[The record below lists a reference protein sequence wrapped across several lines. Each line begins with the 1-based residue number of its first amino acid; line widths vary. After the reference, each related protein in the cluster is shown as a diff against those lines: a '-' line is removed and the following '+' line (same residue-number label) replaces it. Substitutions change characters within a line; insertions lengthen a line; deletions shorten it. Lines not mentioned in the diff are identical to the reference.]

1 MEGEIWNKD
10 AQESFQIRLIQAR
23 RYGAYNAQFYRNLPQ
38 SDIDLIE
45 SREKISYQQ
54 AADIFAR
61 KGYVDGPMRGRQS
74 FKPLQRY
81 GFVQLKNKKIHI
93 TATGRSLLNET
104 KDYGDI
110 FLRAFLKWQLPNPID
125 GDFKAKDG
133 YNIKPFIAA
142 LRLIHSVN
150 ELSVKHN
157 ESAKG
162 ISLDEFGI
170 FALTLIDWQKIEDT
184 ASEII
189 AFRKSLQDTPANRR
203 AVFVK
208 GAGKNLR
215 PAFELK
221 HARDYTDN
229 AIRYFRMTK
238 YISIRGFG
246 GNTYIDL
253 EPSRKV
259 EIASILNNDD
269 ASPIT
274 DFTGLGGSYGN
285 YMASATIPDLP
296 GESDNELTQ
305 TIQFIN
311 SEIVKDGGV
320 AEDIPENLSL
330 KQKQSLRNRVRAIR
344 LKQIRRQQKSQMN
357 QHDEAA
363 KLIDQL
369 RQLSSRS
376 YRQVFDDMTP
386 ALALERLTAIAL
398 EDILNAAQ
406 DIRPNY
412 PVDDN
417 GIPTAHAP
425 GGKADIE
432 CFYKEFDAICEV
444 TLLSNSKQWIHEAE
458 PVMRHLANFS
468 AQRDKKTY
476 CLFVAPKIHQDSLN
490 IFQFSASKGYEGA
503 RQNIAPISISHF
515 CDIAEACLQARATNK
530 KISSARI
537 KELLDKIAD
546 SVREM
551 DTSAEWQRKIP
562 SLIETWKQ
570 QNK

>member
-1 MEGEIWNKD
+1 
-10 AQESFQIRLIQAR
+10 
-23 RYGAYNAQFYRNLPQ
+23 
-38 SDIDLIE
+38 
-45 SREKISYQQ
+45 
-54 AADIFAR
+54 
-61 KGYVDGPMRGRQS
+61 
-74 FKPLQRY
+74 
-81 GFVQLKNKKIHI
+81 
-93 TATGRSLLNET
+93 
-104 KDYGDI
+104 
-110 FLRAFLKWQLPNPID
+110 
-125 GDFKAKDG
+125 
-133 YNIKPFIAA
+133 
-142 LRLIHSVN
+142 
-150 ELSVKHN
+150 
-157 ESAKG
+157 
-162 ISLDEFGI
+162 
-170 FALTLIDWQKIEDT
+170 
-184 ASEII
+184 
-189 AFRKSLQDTPANRR
+189 
-203 AVFVK
+203 
-208 GAGKNLR
+208 
-215 PAFELK
+215 
-221 HARDYTDN
+221 
-229 AIRYFRMTK
+229 
-238 YISIRGFG
+238 
-246 GNTYIDL
+246 
-253 EPSRKV
+253 
-259 EIASILNNDD
+259 
-269 ASPIT
+269 
-274 DFTGLGGSYGN
+274 
-285 YMASATIPDLP
+285 MASATIPDLP

-330 KQKQSLRNRVRAIR
+330 KQKQGLRNRVRAIR

-369 RQLSSRS
+369 RQISSRS
-376 YRQVFDDMTP
+376 YRQKFDDMMP

-398 EDILNAAQ
+398 ENILNAAQ
-406 DIRPNY
+406 EILPNY

-515 CDIAEACLQARATNK
+515 CDIAEACLQARATNR